1 MSLINNKNKNRGFE
15 VVTSFINKGI
25 NLPQRKT
32 AKSAGYDLEAA
43 EDKIVKAGETAVIAT
58 GLKAYMRPDEY
69 LGIHIRSSLAFKKHL
84 NLINAQGVIDADYY
98 NNPDNEGHI
107 LIGLINF
114 GKEDVEITKGMR
126 IAQGIFYKF
135 LTVDDDNASEDNLN
149 QRIGGFGS
157 TGE

>member
-1 MSLINNKNKNRGFE
+1 MTKKIRGFE
-15 VVTSFINKGI
+15 IINDFKSKNI

-32 AKSAGYDLEAA
+32 IKSAGYDLEAG
-43 EDKIVKAGETAVIAT
+43 EDKIIKAGQMAVVST
-58 GLKAYMRPDEY
+58 GLKAYMQDDEY

-84 NLINAQGVIDADYY
+84 NLVNSQGVIDADYY

-114 GKEDVEITKGMR
+114 GKEDVQITKGMR

-135 LTVDDDNASEDNLN
+135 LAIDDDVVMQDSIR
-149 QRIGGFGS
+149 QGGFGS